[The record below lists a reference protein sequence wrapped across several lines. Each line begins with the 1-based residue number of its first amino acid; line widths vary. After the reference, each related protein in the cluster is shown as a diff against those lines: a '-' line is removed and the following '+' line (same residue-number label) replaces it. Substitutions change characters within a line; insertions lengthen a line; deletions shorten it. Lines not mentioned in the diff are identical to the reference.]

1 MPNNRVTYRADT
13 RPPEQI
19 FNTGF
24 LPRFPGGVKI
34 QEGGQ
39 MIGGIS
45 TSKELSIAMNYAALY
60 EGYVY
65 AVRANGVD
73 LLEYFVR
80 INAPSGVIR
89 NATTQMEIA
98 CERILAKDVLAAR
111 KVLISGNKR
120 VFSGEL
126 YINPLAAEAPE
137 LQIIRMLMSSDI
149 AVCEPSFHS

>member
-1 MPNNRVTYRADT
+1 
-13 RPPEQI
+13 
-19 FNTGF
+19 
-24 LPRFPGGVKI
+24 
-34 QEGGQ
+34 

-80 INAPSGVIR
+80 IKAPSGVIK

-98 CERILAKDVLAAR
+98 CEKILAKDVLAAR
-111 KVLISGNKR
+111 RVLISGNKR

-149 AVCEPSFHS
+149 AVSEPSFHS

>member
-1 MPNNRVTYRADT
+1 M
-13 RPPEQI
+13 
-19 FNTGF
+19 
-24 LPRFPGGVKI
+24 KI
-34 QEGGQ
+34 QDGGQ

-80 INAPSGVIR
+80 IKAPSGVIK

-98 CERILAKDVLAAR
+98 CEKILAKDVLAAR
-111 KVLISGNKR
+111 RVLFLNLHFIPNDKFYECNILTLKKFNSEN
-120 VFSGEL
+120 
-126 YINPLAAEAPE
+126 
-137 LQIIRMLMSSDI
+137 
-149 AVCEPSFHS
+149 